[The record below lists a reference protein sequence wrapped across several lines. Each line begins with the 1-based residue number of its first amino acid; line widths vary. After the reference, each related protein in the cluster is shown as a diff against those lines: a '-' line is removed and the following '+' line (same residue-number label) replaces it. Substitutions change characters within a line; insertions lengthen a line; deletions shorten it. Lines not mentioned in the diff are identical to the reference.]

1 MKSILELSDKK
12 ILFSLVNQ
20 EKCLNKKQ
28 ICKITSLNANTV
40 HASIKRLVQRK
51 LVTLHPSPMRS
62 SCKIEINPPGC
73 EIAHLVKII
82 FSTEQ
87 KINEITDKAGHLFET
102 KITNPILN

>member
-1 MKSILELSDKK
+1 MKSILELSDKT
-12 ILFSLVNQ
+12 ILLSLVGQ

-40 HASIKRLVQRK
+40 HASIKRLIQRK

-62 SCKIEINPPGC
+62 SCKIEINPPGL

-82 FSTEQ
+82 LSIEQ
-87 KINEITDKAGHLFET
+87 KIDEITDNAEQLFEI
-102 KITNPILN
+102 KIVDPILN